1 MYGLVNQGIKDL
13 VLNVSNYE
21 TWVKICRNANAPDK
35 FVSMQYYE
43 DEVTYRLVGSASAV
57 LNLPPDKILGE
68 FGKYWVHY
76 TAKEGYG
83 PIMDLFGDD
92 FKSCLKNL
100 NHLHT
105 RMGMTMPQ
113 LSPPS
118 FVYTEI
124 SNNVVQIEY
133 KSKRAGLS
141 PMVSGLIEG
150 LAKKHGTK
158 IDVKFSEE
166 NDQKIFTISI
176 LEQS

>member
-13 VLNVSNYE
+13 VLKISDHE
-21 TWVKICRNANAPDK
+21 TWLRICHDSNAPNE
-35 FVSMQYYE
+35 FASMHYYE
-43 DEVTYRLVGSASAV
+43 DEITYRLVAATSKA
-57 LNLPPDKILGE
+57 LNLNPESILSE
-68 FGKYWVHY
+68 FGKYWIHY

-83 PIMDLFGDD
+83 ALMDLFGND

-113 LSPPS
+113 LTPPS

-124 SNNVVQIEY
+124 SNDIIQLEY
-133 KSKRAGLS
+133 QSKRPGLS

-158 IDVKFSEE
+158 IEIGFNEQD
-166 NDQKIFTISI
+166 NRKIFTISI
-176 LEQS
+176 LGHQ